1 MHNRHCARRLFE
13 IVEVY
18 LVWLPLWQEMAPL
31 LPRSSDCTY
40 CLTFLGQNF
49 CESLFLKFSLKIF
62 LRILKHATPT
72 LMYRRGYFTCCAYTR
87 SVYTLPRHLLSQM
100 PTFEV
105 EAMVRGYHANL
116 CVLESPTTFEILLP
130 VAVVKSDTAL
140 LGGTSLASAPCGSGS
155 PHTVHPHA

>member
-1 MHNRHCARRLFE
+1 M
-13 IVEVY
+13 
-18 LVWLPLWQEMAPL
+18 WLPLWQEMAPL

-40 CLTFLGQNF
+40 CLTFVGQNF
-49 CESLFLKFSLKIF
+49 CESLFLKFSLKILSTSF
-62 LRILKHATPT
+62 NKSRIESYKARFSLKHATPT

-130 VAVVKSDTAL
+130 VAVVKSDAAL
-140 LGGTSLASAPCGSGS
+140 LGGTSLESAPCGSGS